1 MKLRH
6 VSIKNF
12 RSLVDV
18 SIPIEDS
25 TVLVGENNSGKT
37 AFLEAMRI
45 ALPFRTSFGKS
56 SPFNEYDFHVFQ
68 NGDSFKTSP
77 GIIIELW
84 FREDQSDE
92 WPEPLVQ
99 DLTDII
105 QTDPE
110 KDLDFIGLRLS
121 CKYDGTAAEVV
132 SKWEF
137 LTPDGQPLGGRGA
150 NPANLGKFLA
160 YLRFFYL
167 SSLRDS
173 EDEFTSRSQFWG
185 RILRELQI
193 PDEQQQALSAE
204 LSKLNES
211 LLKADPK
218 LGKLQ
223 LTLDKASQ
231 IMGLKA
237 GHNTTIQALP
247 LKPWELMSKSEVV
260 MRATT
265 DGLPLPLSRHGQG
278 MQSLSVLFL
287 FQAYIDV
294 LLKPTF
300 KAETEAILALE
311 EPEAHLHPHATRT
324 LAASL
329 HALESQKLI
338 STHSPYFI
346 QEIPFE
352 QIRMFRR
359 KGTVSKALY
368 IHRFFEVNVPAS
380 EDLIKFCSYSKNKY
394 QYDSGSSLLRVYGK
408 IEEQEYKNLL
418 ACYPGQKEIH
428 TELRK
433 VKDRSQCYLS
443 KEQLA
448 DLETYAKRVRG
459 EVLFAR
465 SWLLCEGQ
473 SEYLLLQYLAGLLG
487 TPLDQF
493 GITVIDFQNNGSPG
507 AFVGLARSFDIPW
520 LMVCDSDSEGQKFY
534 KQVLDCGFTAT
545 ELKDLVRQLPD
556 KDVDI
561 ESYLVRNG
569 FLNEYLSILKKR
581 GTKLSKQ
588 SGQLGFEDE
597 VVAKLKSDKMQ
608 SMIALINELKA
619 NGAGAS
625 KVPPFL
631 AKIIQDVIAKAS

>member
-1 MKLRH
+1 MKLRY
-6 VSIKNF
+6 VFIKNF
-12 RSLVDV
+12 RSLVDI
-18 SIPIEDS
+18 SIPIEDA

-37 AFLEAMRI
+37 AFLEALKI
-45 ALPFRTSFGKS
+45 ALPFRTSFGKN
-56 SPFNEYDFHVFQ
+56 SPFNEYDFHVPQ
-68 NGDSFKTSP
+68 SGDSFKTSP

-84 FREDQSDE
+84 FREDHSDE

-110 KDLDFIGLRLS
+110 KDLDSIGLRLS
-121 CKYDGTAAEVV
+121 CKYDEIAAEVV

-137 LTPDGQPLGGRGA
+137 LTPDGQSVGGRGA
-150 NPANLGKFLA
+150 NPANFGKFLA
-160 YLRFFYL
+160 YIRFFYL

-173 EDEFTSRSQFWG
+173 EDEFSSRSQFWG

-193 PDEQQQALSAE
+193 SDEQQQALSTE
-204 LSKLNES
+204 LSKLNDD

-223 LTLDKASQ
+223 ATLDKASQ

-237 GHNTTIQALP
+237 GNNTTIQALP

-260 MRATT
+260 MRATK

-300 KAETEAILALE
+300 KPETEAILALE

-359 KGTVSKALY
+359 KGTSSEALY
-368 IHRFFEVNVPAS
+368 IHRFFEAIVPTS
-380 EDLIKFCSYSKNKY
+380 EDLKEYCSQSSNKY
-394 QYDSGSSLLRVYGK
+394 EYHSGKSLLRVYGK
-408 IEEQEYKNLL
+408 VEEQEYKNLL
-418 ACYPGQKEIH
+418 ICFPGQKEVH
-428 TELRK
+428 AELRK
-433 VKDRSQCYLS
+433 LKDRSQCYLS
-443 KEQLA
+443 KGELA

-473 SEYLLLQYLAGLLG
+473 SEYLLIQYFAVLLG

-507 AFVGLARSFDIPW
+507 AFVGLARSFDVPW
-520 LMVCDSDSEGQKFY
+520 LMVCDSDAQGQKFFQ
-534 KQVLDCGFTAT
+534 QVLERGFTAA
-545 ELKDLVRQLPD
+545 ELADLVRPLPD
-556 KDVDI
+556 KNIDI
-561 ESYLVRNG
+561 ERYLIRNG
-569 FLNEYLSILKKR
+569 FLKEYLLILKQR
-581 GTKLSKQ
+581 GIKPSTQPGQ
-588 SGQLGFEDE
+588 SGYEDE
-597 VVAKLKSDKMQ
+597 IIAKIKSDKMQ
-608 SMIALINELKA
+608 SMIALIDQLKA
-619 NGAGAS
+619 SAADAS
-625 KVPPFL
+625 RVPPFF
-631 AKIIQDVIAKAS
+631 AKIIQDIITKAS